1 MDVLIKTI
9 KFITNL
15 ISSIIII
22 VGTLFVILFA
32 VGIQPFVVES
42 GSMEPAI
49 KTGSLCFINKKS
61 PYEDIKKGDIIAF
74 KIPSG
79 AYVTHRVVE
88 INNKGIITKGDAN
101 MNVDNVVTT
110 QETYLGKNF
119 FSIPK
124 CGVIVKKI
132 QTTPGK
138 IIVATFILV
147 LFIAGILLGE
157 PSKKK
162 KEETIKK

>member
-1 MDVLIKTI
+1 MDVLIKTM

-15 ISSIIII
+15 ISSVIII
-22 VGTLFVILFA
+22 VGTIFVILFA

-42 GSMEPAI
+42 GSMEPTI
-49 KTGSLCFINKKS
+49 KTGSLCFINKRM
-61 PYEDIKKGDIIAF
+61 PYEDIKKDDIIAF

-79 AYVTHRVVE
+79 SYVTHRVVE
-88 INNKGIITKGDAN
+88 INNKGLITKGDAN
-101 MNVDNVVTT
+101 GNVDNVITT
-110 QETYLGKNF
+110 PETYLGKNF

-124 CGVIVKKI
+124 CGILVKKT
-132 QTTPGK
+132 QTTSGK

-157 PSKKK
+157 SSKRNK
-162 KEETIKK
+162 